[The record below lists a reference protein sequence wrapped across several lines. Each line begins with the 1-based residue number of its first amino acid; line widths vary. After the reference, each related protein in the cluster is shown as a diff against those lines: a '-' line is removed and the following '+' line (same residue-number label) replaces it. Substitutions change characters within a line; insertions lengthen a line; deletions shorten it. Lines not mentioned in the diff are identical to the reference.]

1 LHSGPHTETIYA
13 PGMAMLD
20 EHEQWPT
27 QGTVEQQPQPDPD
40 TATSKPVQQVAQTF
54 NEAMRNAHATLL
66 GITERYAEAWEKMTD
81 DLRRTVSLILPYPD
95 VNTDDLQW
103 TGADFQ
109 VTVSGDGQQI
119 HSQWSQERGNV
130 QAFAAALIAADR
142 RAQQIRAQQ
151 QPG

>member
-1 LHSGPHTETIYA
+1 LHSGPETETTTYT

-27 QGTVEQQPQPDPD
+27 QGTVEETPALD
-40 TATSKPVQQVAQTF
+40 TATRAPVQQAAQTF
-54 NEAMRNAHATLL
+54 GEAMRNAHATLL
-66 GITERYAEAWEKMTD
+66 GITERYAEAWEAMTD
-81 DLRRTVSLILPYPD
+81 GLRRTVSLILPHAD
-95 VNTDDLQW
+95 VNTDDLRW

-142 RAQQIRAQQ
+142 RAQQLRAQQ